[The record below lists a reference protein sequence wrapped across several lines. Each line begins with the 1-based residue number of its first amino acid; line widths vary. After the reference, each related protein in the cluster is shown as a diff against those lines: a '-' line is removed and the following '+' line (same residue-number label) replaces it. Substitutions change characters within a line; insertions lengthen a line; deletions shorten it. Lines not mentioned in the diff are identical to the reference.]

1 MFHIVL
7 KNYMVK
13 LKTNFNAF
21 KGHISIEGALRR
33 PLTYD
38 GHTYMNMNMNIPM
51 NELFFIFIA
60 AHSGPQEHSY
70 VKE

>member
-21 KGHISIEGALRR
+21 RCHISTEGALRR

-38 GHTYMNMNMNIPM
+38 GHTSTEPL
-51 NELFFIFIA
+51 NELIKPYMI
-60 AHSGPQEHSY
+60 SGRHPIN
-70 VKE
+70 

>member
-21 KGHISIEGALRR
+21 RGHISIEGAFRR

-38 GHTYMNMNMNIPM
+38 DHTSTEPL
-51 NELFFIFIA
+51 NELIKP
-60 AHSGPQEHSY
+60 HMKPG
-70 VKE
+70 